1 MTRWLR
7 ALLACGLLFW
17 LAGTAEAVTRGGT
30 LVYAR
35 YADSLFLDPVFNDA
49 NVDIWILTNLYDTL
63 LQPSADGKGVEPGL
77 ATEYQMADDGMSLT
91 LKLRPG
97 TKFSDGSPIT
107 VNDVKWSLDRARN
120 PKNGIWSFTL
130 ASVEAIETQGE
141 DTVILRLK
149 HPDPT
154 LIAALATFNA
164 AILPQKPYEA
174 AAGAT
179 DEEKAKAFA
188 EHPIGSGPFVFDSWQ
203 RGTELV
209 IKRNPHYWKMGEDG
223 QPLPYLD
230 EVRFPVIP
238 DDATRI
244 LKLQAG
250 EVDGAEFIPYARV
263 AELKNDPNL
272 EMMLYPST
280 RVQFL
285 TVNVRPT
292 LKDGKPNVLSDPK
305 VRQALNYAIDKEALA
320 KIVTFD
326 VGSPMVS
333 FMSSTTPMVSNN
345 GPVYPYDVE
354 KAKALLKE
362 AGVAEGTEVTS
373 IGLAGSADETA
384 ILSTIQQMWAQV
396 GVKLTIEQLDNATRT
411 ARYRDGDF
419 QMRVSAWTNDINDP
433 SQITSYFAYFPNIES
448 LHSGYQD
455 KRIDELFDKSQ
466 QEMDKEKRAAMFKEI
481 TEIYVAA
488 APIMF
493 LYESPYPVALR
504 KPVKG
509 FVQIP
514 LGNNIFAG
522 AYLEK

>member
-1 MTRWLR
+1 
-7 ALLACGLLFW
+7 
-17 LAGTAEAVTRGGT
+17 V
-30 LVYAR
+30 
-35 YADSLFLDPVFNDA
+35 
-49 NVDIWILTNLYDTL
+49 
-63 LQPSADGKGVEPGL
+63 
-77 ATEYQMADDGMSLT
+77 
-91 LKLRPG
+91 
-97 TKFSDGSPIT
+97 IT
-107 VNDVKWSLDRARN
+107 
-120 PKNGIWSFTL
+120 
-130 ASVEAIETQGE
+130 
-141 DTVILRLK
+141 
-149 HPDPT
+149 
-154 LIAALATFNA
+154 
-164 AILPQKPYEA
+164 
-174 AAGAT
+174 
-179 DEEKAKAFA
+179 
-188 EHPIGSGPFVFDSWQ
+188 
-203 RGTELV
+203 
-209 IKRNPHYWKMGEDG
+209 RNPHYWKMGEDG

-250 EVDGAEFIPYARV
+250 EVDGAEFVPYARI
-263 AELKNDPNL
+263 AELKNDANL
-272 EMMLYPST
+272 NMELFQST
-280 RVQFL
+280 KVVFI

-292 LKDGKPNVLSDPK
+292 LKNGQPNVLSDPK
-305 VRQALNYAIDKEALA
+305 VRQALNHAIDKNALA
-320 KIVTFD
+320 KIVTFG
-326 VGSPMVS
+326 VG
-333 FMSSTTPMVSNN
+333 TPMVTFMSASTPMAINN
-345 GPVYPYDVE
+345 GPVYPYDLE

-396 GVKLTIEQLDNATRT
+396 GVKLNIEQLDNATRT

-419 QMRVSAWTNDINDP
+419 QMRVSLWTNDINDP

-455 KRIDELFDKSQ
+455 KRIDELFEKSQ
-466 QEMDKEKRAAMFKEI
+466 QEMDKEKRAAMFTEI
-481 TEIYVAA
+481 QDIYVAA

-493 LYESPYPVALR
+493 LYEVPYPVALR

>member
-7 ALLACGLLFW
+7 ALLACGLLFG
-17 LAGTAEAVTRGGT
+17 LANTAEAVTRGGT
-30 LVYAR
+30 LTYAR
-35 YADSLFLDPVFNDA
+35 YADSLFLDPVLNDA

-63 LQPSADGKGVEPGL
+63 LQPTADGKDVQPGL
-77 ATEYQMADDGMSLT
+77 ATEYSVSDDGLTFT
-91 LKLRPG
+91 LKLRQG

-107 VNDVKWSLDRARN
+107 VDDVKWSLERARN
-120 PKNGIWSFTL
+120 PKNGIWNFTL
-130 ASVEAIETQGE
+130 ASVDSIEAKGA
-141 DTVILRLK
+141 DTVVLHLK
-149 HPDPT
+149 NPDPT
-154 LIAALATFNA
+154 LAAALATFNS
-164 AILPQKPYEA
+164 AIMPQKPFEA
-174 AAGAT
+174 TPGAT

-188 EHPIGSGPFVFDSWQ
+188 EHPVGSGPFVFDSWQ

-209 IKRNPHYWKMGEDG
+209 IKRNPNYWQMGEDG
-223 QPLPYLD
+223 KPLPYLD

-250 EVDGAEFIPYARV
+250 EVDGAELIPYARV
-263 AELKNDPNL
+263 AELKNDPNIDMEL
-272 EMMLYPST
+272 FPST
-280 RVQFL
+280 KVEFL

-292 LKDGKPNVLSDPK
+292 LKDGKKNVLADPK

-320 KIVTFD
+320 KIVTFGIGKP
-326 VGSPMVS
+326 VVS
-333 FMSSTTPMVSNN
+333 FMSSATPLVDNN
-345 GPVYPYDVE
+345 GPVYPYNLE

-373 IGLAGSADETA
+373 IGLAGSADEMA

-396 GVKLTIEQLDNATRT
+396 GVKLNIEQLDNATRT
-411 ARYRDGDF
+411 ARYRAGDF
-419 QMRVSAWTNDINDP
+419 QMRVSLWTDDIADP
-433 SQITSYFAYFPNIES
+433 SEIASYFAYFPNIES
-448 LHSGYQD
+448 LHSGWQD
-455 KRIDELFDKSQ
+455 KKVDALFEQSQ
-466 QEMDKEKRAAMFKEI
+466 KEMDKAKRAAMYKEI
-481 TEIYVAA
+481 QQTYVES

-514 LGNNIFAG
+514 LGNNIFSG
-522 AYLEK
+522 AYVEK

>member
-7 ALLACGLLFW
+7 ALLACALLVG

-30 LVYAR
+30 LIYAR

-63 LQPSADGKGVEPGL
+63 LQPTADGKGVEPGL
-77 ATEYQMADDGMSLT
+77 AAEYQLSDDGLSMT
-91 LKLRPG
+91 LKLRPNI
-97 TKFSDGSPIT
+97 KFSDGSPIT
-107 VNDVKWSLDRARN
+107 VNDVKWSLDRARDPN
-120 PKNGIWSFTL
+120 NGIWSFTL
-130 ASVEAIETQGE
+130 ASVDQIETQGE
-141 DTVILRLK
+141 DTVVLRLK

-154 LIAALATFNA
+154 LVAGLATFNS

-174 AAGAT
+174 EAGAT
-179 DEEKAKAFA
+179 MEEKAKAFA
-188 EHPIGSGPFVFDSWQ
+188 EHPVGSGPFQFESWQ

-250 EVDGAEFIPYARV
+250 EVDGAELIPYARV

-272 EMMLYPST
+272 SMELFQST
-280 RVQFL
+280 KVQFI

-292 LKDGKPNVLSDPK
+292 LTNGEKNVLADPK
-305 VRQALNYAIDKEALA
+305 VRQALNYAIDKDALG
-320 KIVTFD
+320 KIVTFG
-326 VGSPMVS
+326 VGTPMVS
-333 FMSSTTPMVSNN
+333 FMSFTTPMALNN
-345 GPVYPYDVE
+345 GPVYPYDPE

-384 ILSTIQQMWAQV
+384 ILSTIQQMWSAV
-396 GVKLTIEQLDNATRT
+396 GVKLSIEQLDNATRT
-411 ARYRDGDF
+411 ARYRAGDF
-419 QMRVSAWTNDINDP
+419 QMRVSLWTNDINDP

-455 KRIDELFDKSQ
+455 KRIDELFEKSQ
-466 QEMDKEKRAAMFKEI
+466 QEMDKEKRAVMYKEI
-481 TEIYVAA
+481 QETYVAA

-514 LGNNIFAG
+514 LGNNIFSG
-522 AYLEK
+522 AYVEK